1 MIISES
7 QILKDSLNKHLL
19 FESKK
24 ILFENIINNPKHYFI
39 INEDYKKYCTEE
51 EWEVIQEGIWDTIK
65 DIGSKISDYA
75 STNPREMIQTVA
87 DIASIFDPT
96 GLIDLVNGIFYYH
109 FKDYFSAFFSFLG
122 SALTMGGLLL
132 TATVA
137 GAAAGVPMEIAGK
150 AVQTTKVAIKSG
162 KIANA
167 GIKEVGV
174 ATKMARPA
182 LAKIAGMIS
191 NIPFVGG
198 IGRWLLKSSDNVAS
212 VALKDGAKADDIAKA
227 LNSTSTEISNN
238 PVVKG
243 FTERVI
249 NIAKSQALK
258 PSMLQTGFAG
268 LGTYALWANIDENSL
283 RKVAIAQ
290 LSDAYAKEGMK
301 FDPNESDSKMFI
313 DVTMNKLKKEK
324 YNCKTEEE
332 CKSNLE
338 KIIQQYPS
346 VGTVLQSLNKFG
358 ESGAQLIKQTAN

>member
-1 MIISES
+1 
-7 QILKDSLNKHLL
+7 
-19 FESKK
+19 
-24 ILFENIINNPKHYFI
+24 
-39 INEDYKKYCTEE
+39 
-51 EWEVIQEGIWDTIK
+51 
-65 DIGSKISDYA
+65 
-75 STNPREMIQTVA
+75 
-87 DIASIFDPT
+87 
-96 GLIDLVNGIFYYH
+96 
-109 FKDYFSAFFSFLG
+109 
-122 SALTMGGLLL
+122 MGGLLL